1 MIEGET
7 IASGAPSTCPDC
19 HVRLE
24 LAVHQS
30 GAGYYVGTWCDCGPY
45 SRESG
50 YYPSRDRAERA
61 RLVILEGTQ
70 ATTEERG
77 KWSTSSE

>member
-50 YYPSRDRAERA
+50 YYPSRDHAERA
-61 RLVILEGTQ
+61 LETGDFGRNPGYNGI
-70 ATTEERG
+70 A
-77 KWSTSSE
+77 W

>member
-50 YYPSRDRAERA
+50 YYPSRDHAERA
-61 RLVILEGTQ
+61 LETGDFGRNPGYSGR
-70 ATTEERG
+70 A
-77 KWSTSSE
+77 W